1 MTEFDKRVAE
11 LKEQLANVP
20 KLLDKSRP
28 QRVKESRNSLFYM
41 VKTYFQHHIGDTK
54 KETSYFRNYIH
65 QNIDKII
72 KEHKTALFTAY
83 RGAAKTTTITNFF
96 VLWEVIKKTRKY
108 IVIISASNTL
118 AVSILELIK
127 TELEDNINLK
137 SDFNIE
143 IVTSRVNDI
152 IVKVDGELLK
162 IEAFGAGAKLRGT
175 RFLSYRPDLIILDDI
190 ENDENVLSKAYR
202 DKLENWY
209 KKAVKKLPGMKT
221 KYNIIIVGTILHYD
235 SVLSRIKE
243 NTYNINFPLVREFA
257 DDYKSWVL
265 DDNSLD
271 IEDIYEEYK
280 EDKASFMQERQNIPI
295 SSDELLFGKY
305 KTYELMPKCDFYS
318 IALDPSMGKKN
329 GDYFAIAILGFKK
342 DENRF
347 YAKVYG
353 YKQNP
358 MYLIPK
364 ILKLYMHYDSV
375 ARTIISVETIAYQ
388 EFFKDVLK
396 KEASKVGIFLNIK
409 EYKNSV
415 SKDLRLQGLAPLIQD
430 ETILIDINDDLLIEE
445 MMTYPKSPHDDL
457 LDALEMAYR
466 NFKSGGRVDYKM
478 IERVKKDF
486 TLKSKYAN

>member
-1 MTEFDKRVAE
+1 MNEFSKKIEE
-11 LKEQLANVP
+11 LKEQLKNVP

-28 QRVKESRNSLFYM
+28 QRIKEAKKNLFFM
-41 VKTYFQHHIGDTK
+41 IKTYFAHHIGEIK

-65 QNIDKII
+65 QNIEKIT

-83 RGAAKTTTITNFF
+83 RGAAKTTTITNFYA
-96 VLWEVIKKTRKY
+96 LWEVIRQNRHY

-118 AVSILELIK
+118 AVAILELIK

-152 IVKVDGELLK
+152 IVKVNGHLLK

-209 KKAVKKLPGMKT
+209 KKAVKKLPALKSN
-221 KYNIIIVGTILHYD
+221 YNIIIVGTILHYD

-243 NTYNINFPLVREFA
+243 NTFNINFPLVREFT
-257 DDYKSWVL
+257 DDYKDWVL

-305 KTYELMPKCDFYS
+305 KAYEIMPKCDFYS
-318 IALDPSMGKKN
+318 IALDPSMGKKS
-329 GDYFAIAILGFKK
+329 GDYFAIAVLGFKK
-342 DENRF
+342 DESKF
-347 YAKVYG
+347 YAKVQG

-358 MYLIPK
+358 LHLIPK
-364 ILKLYMHYDSV
+364 ILKTYMHYDSL
-375 ARTIISVETIAYQ
+375 ARTILSVETVAYQ

-396 KEASKVGIFLNIK
+396 KEASKLGVFLNIK
-409 EYKNSV
+409 EYKNNSP
-415 SKDLRLQGLAPLIQD
+415 KDLRLQGLAPLIND
-430 ETILIDINDDLLIEE
+430 ETILINKDDDLLLEE
-445 MMTYPKSPHDDL
+445 MMTYPKAPHDDL

-466 NFKSGGRVDYKM
+466 NFKSGGRVDYSMLNKL
-478 IERVKKDF
+478 VKKDF
-486 TLKSKYAN
+486 TLKSKYA